1 MGGGMGMGHMGM
13 NAVAG
18 GVGAGGAAAAGG
30 RNFSNDLYADYNG
43 PEGGEGMAVDQVA
56 PSGLEPIPAE
66 PNQQILVRNVSTHLY
81 LIMFTSLLTML

>member
-18 GVGAGGAAAAGG
+18 GVGAGGAAAAAGG

-66 PNQQILVRNVSTHLY
+66 PNQQILVRNVSR
-81 LIMFTSLLTML
+81 ICI